1 MGLLTDP
8 SGLSQK
14 AKYAKLL
21 KKHCKLL
28 CNFLFVAG
36 VCWFIAL
43 SDVNLNHGTYFSE
56 NALLP
61 GLVYSAIKRDTSN
74 FGANLHEELS
84 RERESRPN
92 AVPTAWLL
100 ARMKQIGLD
109 ASVHNFTLNYPFG
122 GGKVFTG
129 KNVYGILRAPRIGS
143 TESIVISCPYRALT
157 SIHPQISH
165 SVSLMLAFADY
176 ARRQKYWAKDIIF
189 LITDQEQ
196 LGMQAWLNAY
206 YGINDNPALQ
216 TSDLHL
222 RAGAIQAALNLE
234 IQSFDLESINI
245 KLEGLNGQLPNLD
258 LFNLVQKLT
267 NKEGIPCGYRQ
278 PKMKRPKGGHVN
290 NLRQMLTMVLSQST
304 GVPTGN
310 HGLFH
315 RFGIE
320 AVTLEGITRADT
332 KSTTSLLP
340 MLKILEGI
348 SRSLNNLLE
357 RFHQSF
363 FFYLIVANDRFVSI
377 GDYMPCLGLM
387 AGSLLIKSFIMWLSL
402 HQADEEPTEKTP
414 NIMRIGLLLI
424 FAHATGFLVNYL
436 PFYTTINEFFYHQGF
451 STELTITT
459 ILAIVSIFVLFST
472 FFWHFDHEDI
482 KLLHIWILLELATA
496 LIVVGMLNFSLGLIV
511 SVTIVPVLINVEIR
525 QSGFIKIVQQLFG
538 ILLQPLI
545 VVFLVVFSLTWIT
558 FDELPLMSIATK
570 AVSATMNALVYS
582 AVDSV
587 IYGNWMFNMIG
598 LVFFPIWILLWN
610 FLAWRP
616 RAEKCKKS

>member
-1 MGLLTDP
+1 M
-8 SGLSQK
+8 
-14 AKYAKLL
+14 
-21 KKHCKLL
+21 
-28 CNFLFVAG
+28 
-36 VCWFIAL
+36 
-43 SDVNLNHGTYFSE
+43 
-56 NALLP
+56 
-61 GLVYSAIKRDTSN
+61 
-74 FGANLHEELS
+74 
-84 RERESRPN
+84 
-92 AVPTAWLL
+92 L

-129 KNVYGILRAPRIGS
+129 QNVYGILRAPRIGS
-143 TESIVISCPYRALT
+143 TESIVISCPYRSLT
-157 SIHPQISH
+157 SIHPQVSH

-206 YGINDNPALQ
+206 YGNNDNPALL

-234 IQSFDLESINI
+234 IQSFDLDSINI

-267 NKEGIPCGYRQ
+267 NKEGIPCGYKQ
-278 PKMKRPKGGHVN
+278 PKVKRPKGGHVN
-290 NLRQMLTMVLSQST
+290 NLWQMLTMVLSQST

-332 KSTTSLLP
+332 KSTHSLLP

-387 AGSLLIKSFIMWLSL
+387 AGSLLIKSFILWLSL
-402 HQADEEPTEKTP
+402 HQEHDSTDKEPPQEASEASSP
-414 NIMRIGLLLI
+414 NLVRIGLLLI
-424 FAHATGFLVNYL
+424 LAHATGFLVNYL
-436 PFYTTINEFFYHQGF
+436 PFYAGINEFFYQHGL
-451 STELTITT
+451 STELTLTT
-459 ILAIVSIFVLFST
+459 LLSIVSVLVIFSPI
-472 FFWHFDHEDI
+472 FFHFHQDDI
-482 KLLHIWILLELATA
+482 KILHIWILLELATA
-496 LIVVGMLNFSLGLIV
+496 LIVVGMLNFSLGLLMAFV
-511 SVTIVPVLINVEIR
+511 IVPVMINVEIR
-525 QSGFIKIVQQLFG
+525 NNGLINFVQQLCG

-545 VVFLVVFSLTWIT
+545 VAYFVVFTLTWIT
-558 FDELPLMSIATK
+558 FDELSLKSVCTK
-570 AVSATMNALVYS
+570 ALSATMNALVYS

-610 FLAWRP
+610 FLSWRP
-616 RAEKCKKS
+616 TEQRSSIKKSKTS